1 MNQKCSARQEQRNQD
16 TVQCLIQEE
25 KERNQ
30 IIQGLENKKKRLFTA
45 GHGNRKRSSVED
57 VPKNNRPITA
67 KAPGLGRINRN
78 KLKASSPVDGNF
90 RPETVPFTN
99 IGPLGETEP
108 ADENNPIL
116 VYFLFYFAFS
126 QN

>member
-1 MNQKCSARQEQRNQD
+1 MNQKYSARQEQRNQD

-116 VYFLFYFAFS
+116 VYY
-126 QN
+126 

>member
-1 MNQKCSARQEQRNQD
+1 MPYPRGKRARSNYSGFRKSKAN
-16 TVQCLIQEE
+16 
-25 KERNQ
+25 
-30 IIQGLENKKKRLFTA
+30 KKRLFTA
-45 GHGNRKRSSVED
+45 GHGSRKRTSVEN

-78 KLKASSPVDGNF
+78 NIKASSPVDGNF

-116 VYFLFYFAFS
+116 VSFIISF
-126 QN
+126 

>member
-1 MNQKCSARQEQRNQD
+1 LD
-16 TVQCLIQEE
+16 TAACLFK
-25 KERNQ
+25 KEREQ
-30 IIQGLENKKKRLFTA
+30 DLIILLLENNKKKRRLFTA
-45 GHGNRKRSSVED
+45 GHGSRKRSVVDSM
-57 VPKNNRPITA
+57 PKNNRPITA

-78 KLKASSPVDGNF
+78 NIKASSPVDGNF

-116 VYFLFYFAFS
+116 VYIIKIIALKIIKIS
-126 QN
+126 SLIN